1 LLLARQVPASEN
13 SAMTRGLTTVAALAW
28 LISLPPPQPDID
40 RVYQAFSAR
49 LDTYVQMHRRIEG
62 PVPPLAAS
70 EDFAEV
76 RRFMHEVRRRIKA
89 EGKSEQGRY
98 FTPDLTLALHTR
110 IASVMTREDVQALV
124 DDVIEH
130 TPPRLHAI
138 RIYEPLPNEAPF
150 VPIPPRLFPVLP
162 TLPPELRY
170 VVLGKGLVLWDHH
183 ADLVIDHAP
192 GLFDPKAFRT
202 QSEN

>member
-1 LLLARQVPASEN
+1 
-13 SAMTRGLTTVAALAW
+13 MTPGLTTVAALAW
-28 LISLPPPQPDID
+28 LISLPAPQTDID
-40 RVYQAFSAR
+40 RAYHAFSAR

-62 PVPPLAAS
+62 PVPPLVAS
-70 EDFAEV
+70 QDLAEV
-76 RRFMHEVRRRIKA
+76 RRLMHEVRRRIKA
-89 EGKSEQGRY
+89 ESTGEQGRY
-98 FTPDLTLALHTR
+98 FSREVTLALHTR
-110 IASVMTREDVQALV
+110 IASVMTRADVQALV

-130 TPPRLHAI
+130 TPPGLHAI
-138 RIYEPLPNEAPF
+138 RVYEPLPDEAPF
-150 VPIPPRLFPVLP
+150 IPIPPRLFHVLP

-192 GLFDPKAFRT
+192 GLFDPRDFGT